1 MTFGETFCIF
11 FLLVEM
17 ANEFKNMLLV
27 KFKQDVVEEDILKK
41 IEQLVNEIDL
51 IKSFVWGK
59 DTESNEMVTQGYT
72 HAMIMTFNNKEDYE
86 ACVAKED
93 EFSAVFVPVVEKLVV
108 LNFPAVCAKA
118 SS

>member
-1 MTFGETFCIF
+1 
-11 FLLVEM
+11 M

-27 KFKQDVVEEDILKK
+27 KFKQDVVEEDVLKQ

-51 IKSFVWGK
+51 IKGK

-86 ACVAKED
+86 ACVVKEV
-93 EFSAVFVPVVEKLVV
+93 EFSAIFVTIPSNINVPPLM
-108 LNFPAVCAKA
+108 FFKA
-118 SS
+118 I

>member
-27 KFKQDVVEEDILKK
+27 KFKQDVVEEDVLKQ

-51 IKSFVWGK
+51 IKSFVW
-59 DTESNEMVTQGYT
+59 
-72 HAMIMTFNNKEDYE
+72 
-86 ACVAKED
+86 
-93 EFSAVFVPVVEKLVV
+93 
-108 LNFPAVCAKA
+108 
-118 SS
+118 

>member
-1 MTFGETFCIF
+1 
-11 FLLVEM
+11 M

-27 KFKQDVVEEDILKK
+27 KFKQDVVEEDVLKQ

-86 ACVAKED
+86 ACVVKEV
-93 EFSAVFVPVVEKLVV
+93 EFSAVFVNVVEKILV
-108 LNFPAVCAKA
+108 LNFPAVCVKA